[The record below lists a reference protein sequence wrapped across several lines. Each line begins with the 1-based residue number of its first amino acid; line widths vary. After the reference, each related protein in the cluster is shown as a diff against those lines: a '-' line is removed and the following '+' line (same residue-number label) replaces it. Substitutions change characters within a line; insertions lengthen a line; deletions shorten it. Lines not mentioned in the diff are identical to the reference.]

1 MQFTSCYLI
10 FFGRLRVL
18 EKLRLHLAGADAL
31 PLLALLGLLS
41 GLVAGGV
48 IILLRLLVE
57 SIQHGFLPDGD
68 IENYEALSMAVRFAL
83 PVFGGLVIGLLFQL
97 AGKDAIVV
105 GIVHV
110 QERLAYHQANLPVK
124 NFIMQFIGAVI
135 SITSGH
141 SVGREG
147 PGVHLG
153 AASASLIGQWF
164 KLPHNT
170 LRILVACGVSASIAA
185 SFNTPFAGVIFAM
198 EVIMWEYT
206 IIGFTP
212 IVLAAVSATFL
223 SQTVFGS
230 QSVFSVPALQLAT
243 YVELPVLLLMGVMIG
258 ALSAAFIA
266 MLKFTIVKTNQIDVW
281 QRLTLAGVVTGI
293 CAVFVPQI
301 MSIGYDTVN
310 QAMLGEIGLA
320 LLLLIVIVKLVATAV
335 GLGLGLP
342 GGLIGP
348 TLVIGA
354 AAGGIVG
361 IVAETV
367 LPNQV
372 ASVGFYAMIGMAAM
386 MGATLQAPLA
396 ALMALL
402 ELTLNTNVILPGMLV
417 VVVAGI
423 ASSHLFR
430 QESVFVMLL
439 KVKGLDY
446 QHSPVAQS
454 LRRIGVASVM
464 TRSFVRSNQLIRRTQ
479 AQTLLQSEPDW
490 IVVENENL
498 PMVVMP
504 SVDLAQFLGVNQQD
518 VIDLIAIPGQ
528 RTDSELVDIRDT
540 LQRVLEVMD
549 ERQINMVV
557 VGKMDSAKN
566 ALIHGIVTR
575 AMIETHYRYR

>member
-1 MQFTSCYLI
+1 
-10 FFGRLRVL
+10 VL
-18 EKLRLHLAGADAL
+18 EKLRLHLAGVDAL
-31 PLLALLGLLS
+31 PLLAVLGLFS
-41 GLVAGGV
+41 GLVAGSV
-48 IILLRLLVE
+48 IILLRLLIE
-57 SIQHGFLPDGD
+57 FIQSGFLPNADP
-68 IENYEALSMAVRFAL
+68 ENYEALSMATRFAL
-83 PVFGGLVIGLLFQL
+83 PVLGGLMIGLLFQF
-97 AGKDAIVV
+97 AGKDAIAV
-105 GIVHV
+105 GVVHV
-110 QERLAYHQANLPVK
+110 QERLAYHQANLPFK
-124 NFIMQFIGAVI
+124 NFIMQFIGATV
-135 SITSGH
+135 SIVSGH

-153 AASASLIGQWF
+153 AASASFIGQWF

-198 EVIMWEYT
+198 EVIMLEYT
-206 IIGFTP
+206 IAGFTP

-223 SQTVFGS
+223 THTVFGS
-230 QSVFSVPALQLAT
+230 QPVFTVPALQLAT
-243 YVELPVLLLMGVMIG
+243 YTELPVLLMMGVMIG

-266 MLKFTIVKTNQIDVW
+266 LLKLTIVKTHEVAVW
-281 QRLTLAGVVTGI
+281 QRLTLAGLVTGV
-293 CAVFVPQI
+293 CAVFAPQI

-320 LLLLIVIVKLVATAV
+320 LLLLIVFLKVVATTV
-335 GLGLGLP
+335 GIGLGLP

-354 AAGGIVG
+354 AAGGAVG
-361 IVAETV
+361 IVADAV

-372 ASVGFYAMIGMAAM
+372 ASAGFYAMIGMAAM

-402 ELTLNTNVILPGMLV
+402 ELTVNTNIILPGMLA

-423 ASSHLFR
+423 TSSHLFR

-446 QHSPVAQS
+446 RHSPIAQS

-464 TRSFVRSNQLIRRTQ
+464 TRSFVRSKQSMRRSEAQ
-479 AQTLLQSEPDW
+479 AILQSEPEW
-490 IVVENENL
+490 IVVENEAE

-504 SVDLAQFLGVNQQD
+504 SADLAQFLGMNQQD
-518 VIDLIAIPGQ
+518 VVDLIELPGK
-528 RTDSELVDIRDT
+528 RTDCALVGIRET
-540 LQRVLEVMD
+540 LQRALELMD
-549 ERQINMVV
+549 ERKIDIVL
-557 VGKMDSAKN
+557 VGKKAEGSDK

-575 AMIETHYRYR
+575 PMIEMHYRYK

>member
-1 MQFTSCYLI
+1 MLD
-10 FFGRLRVL
+10 
-18 EKLRLHLAGADAL
+18 KLRLHLAGADAL
-31 PLLALLGLLS
+31 PLLALLGLCS
-41 GLVAGGV
+41 GLVAGSV
-48 IILLRLLVE
+48 IILLRLLIE
-57 SIQHGFLPDGD
+57 YIQSGFLPNGD
-68 IENYEALSMAVRFAL
+68 PENYEALSVGVRFAL
-83 PVFGGLVIGLLFQL
+83 PVLGALVIGLLFQYV
-97 AGKDAIVV
+97 GKDAISMGV
-105 GIVHV
+105 IHV
-110 QERLAYHQANLPVK
+110 QERLAYHQANLPFK
-124 NFIMQFIGAVI
+124 NFLMQFIGATI
-135 SITSGH
+135 SIVSGH

-153 AASASLIGQWF
+153 AASASFMGQWL

-198 EVIMWEYT
+198 EVIMLEYT
-206 IIGFTP
+206 IAGFTP

-223 SQTVFGS
+223 THTVFGS
-230 QSVFSVPALQLAT
+230 HPVFTVPALQMAT
-243 YVELPVLLLMGVMIG
+243 YTELPVLLAMGVLIG

-266 MLKFTIVKTNQIDVW
+266 LLKFTIVKTNQVAVW

-310 QAMLGEIGLA
+310 QAMLGELGLM
-320 LLLLIVIVKLVATAV
+320 LLLLIVVLKLVATTV

-354 AAGGIVG
+354 AAGGAVG
-361 IVAETV
+361 IAADAV
-367 LPNQV
+367 LPNGV
-372 ASVGFYAMIGMAAM
+372 ASAGFYAMIGMAAM

-402 ELTLNTNVILPGMLV
+402 ELTVNTNIILPGMLA

-423 ASSHLFR
+423 TSSHLFR

-446 QHSPVAQS
+446 QHSPIAQS

-464 TRSFVRSNQLIRRTQ
+464 TRSFVCSEQSIRRSAAQ
-479 AQTLLQSEPDW
+479 AILQSEPEW
-490 IVVENENL
+490 IVVEKDNQPL
-498 PMVVMP
+498 VVMP
-504 SVDLAQFLGVNQQD
+504 SADLAQFLSMNQQD
-518 VIDLIAIPGQ
+518 VIDLIELPGK
-528 RTDSELVDIRDT
+528 RTDCALVGIRDT
-540 LQRVLEVMD
+540 LQRALALMDQRSINIVL
-549 ERQINMVV
+549 
-557 VGKMDSAKN
+557 VGKTDGSNK

-575 AMIETHYRYR
+575 PMIETHYRYK

>member
-1 MQFTSCYLI
+1 M
-10 FFGRLRVL
+10 L
-18 EKLRLHLAGADAL
+18 EKLRLHLAGVDAL
-31 PLLALLGLLS
+31 PLLAVLGLFS
-41 GLVAGGV
+41 GLVAGSV
-48 IILLRLLVE
+48 IILLRLLIE
-57 SIQHGFLPDGD
+57 FIQSGFLPNADP
-68 IENYEALSMAVRFAL
+68 ENYEALSMATRFAL
-83 PVFGGLVIGLLFQL
+83 PVLGGLMIGLLFQF
-97 AGKDAIVV
+97 AGKDAIAV
-105 GIVHV
+105 GVVHV
-110 QERLAYHQANLPVK
+110 QERLAYHQANLPFK
-124 NFIMQFIGAVI
+124 NFIMQFIGATV
-135 SITSGH
+135 SIVSGH

-153 AASASLIGQWF
+153 AASASFIGQWF

-198 EVIMWEYT
+198 EVIMLEYT
-206 IIGFTP
+206 IAGFTP

-223 SQTVFGS
+223 THTVFGS
-230 QSVFSVPALQLAT
+230 QPVFTVPALQLAT
-243 YVELPVLLLMGVMIG
+243 YTELPVLLMMGVMIG

-266 MLKFTIVKTNQIDVW
+266 LLKLTIVKTHEVAVW
-281 QRLTLAGVVTGI
+281 QRLTLAGLVTGV
-293 CAVFVPQI
+293 CAVFAPQI

-320 LLLLIVIVKLVATAV
+320 LLLLIVFLKVVATTV
-335 GLGLGLP
+335 GIGLGLP

-354 AAGGIVG
+354 AAGGAVG
-361 IVAETV
+361 IVADAV

-372 ASVGFYAMIGMAAM
+372 ASAGFYAMIGMAAM

-402 ELTLNTNVILPGMLV
+402 ELTVNTNIILPGMLA

-423 ASSHLFR
+423 TSSHLFR

-446 QHSPVAQS
+446 RHSPIAQS

-464 TRSFVRSNQLIRRTQ
+464 TRSFVRSKQSMRRSEAQ
-479 AQTLLQSEPDW
+479 AILQSEPEW
-490 IVVENENL
+490 IVVENEAE

-504 SVDLAQFLGVNQQD
+504 SADLAQFLGMNQQD
-518 VIDLIAIPGQ
+518 VVDLIELPGK
-528 RTDSELVDIRDT
+528 RTDCALVGIRET
-540 LQRVLEVMD
+540 LQRALELMD
-549 ERQINMVV
+549 ERKIDIVL
-557 VGKMDSAKN
+557 VGKKAEGSDK

-575 AMIETHYRYR
+575 PMIEMHYRYK